1 MGIRLVNKGA
11 NKTVLLVNGKEI
23 FFSYDTPV
31 AGWDDSGAF
40 RTAEHYSPTTSKH
53 INQYLRETGAGQ
65 LSTRTVSEADIQ
77 AMLD

>member
-31 AGWDDSGAF
+31 AGWDENGPF
-40 RTAEHYSPTTSKH
+40 RTTEHYSPTTSKH
-53 INQYLRETGAGQ
+53 ITQYLRDTGAAN
-65 LSTRTVSEADIQ
+65 EARSVTAQTIE

>member
-11 NKTVLLVNGKEI
+11 NKTILLVNSKEI

-31 AGWDDSGAF
+31 AGWDGMGAF

-53 INQYLRETGAGQ
+53 ITQYLRDTGA
-65 LSTRTVSEADIQ
+65 TKARTVSAADIE

>member
-1 MGIRLVNKGA
+1 MGIRLVNKGT
-11 NKTVLLVNGKEI
+11 NKSALLVNGKEI

-53 INQYLRETGAGQ
+53 INQYLRETGGTSA
-65 LSTRTVSEADIQ
+65 RTVSAADIE

>member
-11 NKTVLLVNGKEI
+11 NKNILLVNGKEI

-40 RTAEHYSPTTSKH
+40 RTAEHYSPATSKH
-53 INQYLRETGAGQ
+53 INQYLRETGGTCAR
-65 LSTRTVSEADIQ
+65 SVTARTIE

>member
-31 AGWDDSGAF
+31 AGWDDNGAF
-40 RTAEHYSPTTSKH
+40 RTKEKYSPTTSKH
-53 INQYLRETGAGQ
+53 ITQYLRDSGARQ
-65 LSTRTVSEADIQ
+65 LSTREVSEADIQ
-77 AMLD
+77 AMLN

>member
-31 AGWDDSGAF
+31 AGWDENGPF

-53 INQYLRETGAGQ
+53 ITQYLRDTGA
-65 LSTRTVSEADIQ
+65 TNARTVSAADIE

>member
-31 AGWDDSGAF
+31 AGWDISGAF

-53 INQYLRETGAGQ
+53 ITQYLRDTGATNAR
-65 LSTRTVSEADIQ
+65 SVTACTIE

>member
-1 MGIRLVNKGA
+1 MGIRLVNKGT
-11 NKTVLLVNGKEI
+11 NKSALLVNGKEI

-40 RTAEHYSPTTSKH
+40 RTDEPYSAITSEH
-53 INQYLRETGAGQ
+53 INQYLRETGGVRA
-65 LSTRTVSEADIQ
+65 RTVSAADIE